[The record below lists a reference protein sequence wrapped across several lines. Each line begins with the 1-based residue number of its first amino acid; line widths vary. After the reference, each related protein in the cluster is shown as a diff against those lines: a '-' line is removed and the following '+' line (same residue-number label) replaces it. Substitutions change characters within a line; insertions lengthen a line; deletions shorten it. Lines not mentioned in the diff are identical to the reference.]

1 MMAISPESYQD
12 FLEMGVNQLKEYLS
26 MRGISV
32 SGYSKVELVAR
43 AFSAVE
49 MDIPVLLSNEEKV
62 MRLDKTTEGF

>member
-1 MMAISPESYQD
+1 MMASSPESYQD

-43 AFSAVE
+43 DFSAAE
-49 MDIPVLLSNEEKV
+49 MNLPVLRSNEEKV
-62 MRLDKTTEGF
+62 RRLDADYTND